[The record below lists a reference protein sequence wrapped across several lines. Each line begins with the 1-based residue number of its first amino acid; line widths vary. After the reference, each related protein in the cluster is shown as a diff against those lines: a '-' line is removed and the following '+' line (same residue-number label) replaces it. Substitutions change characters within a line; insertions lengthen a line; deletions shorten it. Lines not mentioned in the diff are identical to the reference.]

1 MAKTTA
7 ARHGYPDV
15 LLELGL
21 LTGITERI
29 WL

>member
-1 MAKTTA
+1 MAKARA

-21 LTGITERI
+21 ITGITERA
-29 WL
+29 WV